1 MDKES
6 EQSDRKKTVLAIV
19 AGIIFVTAVAVCIF
33 ALNGKPLKAT
43 PTEGEQGVK
52 FRVCELD
59 TKLIVVIDE
68 SDFNPIV
75 YSKNLDDCK

>member
-1 MDKES
+1 MGKES
-6 EQSDRKKTVLAIV
+6 EGSDQKKTAIAIV
-19 AGIIFVTAVAVCIF
+19 GGVVIVIVVAVCIF
-33 ALNGKPLKAT
+33 VFTDKT
-43 PTEGEQGVK
+43 TQVEQGIK
-52 FRVCELD
+52 IQVCEVD